1 MFANRLRD
9 EEKEEIIGLAS
20 IQPDNPTFMA
30 LLQKSHCRRTNNFLV
45 VPSRF
50 AADHLQER
58 TQEIILCRPSRKDKW
73 FIRYYSTS
81 YTRGFQNLQ
90 FFKFVQENKLCE
102 GDICVFE
109 LMKGAKRVTMTVH
122 VIRKVHDRFVLVR

>member
-1 MFANRLRD
+1 MFRSSPVDLQPIIFR
-9 EEKEEIIGLAS
+9 KEHKRS
-20 IQPDNPTFMA
+20 Y
-30 LLQKSHCRRTNNFLV
+30 
-45 VPSRF
+45 F
-50 AADHLQER
+50 A
-58 TQEIILCRPSRKDKW
+58 
-73 FIRYYSTS
+73 
-81 YTRGFQNLQ
+81 GQ